1 MRPDRSAWTALLFT
15 IALLPLSAQAA
26 PLQVTGLSPAR
37 NSVAQPT
44 VDVAITFD
52 KAVVAGS
59 ITSSTF
65 RVFGRAS
72 GPKTGTFTLS
82 NGNQTVTLHPT
93 ESFSAGETV
102 RINLSHDIQAADL
115 TFLRSAGYAY
125 QFQVACVPSSGDF
138 QEIDTFS
145 NRIADVQTRIYG
157 AAASD
162 FNEDGWVDL
171 ATINEVSA
179 DVRVCLN
186 TADGSGLFQPFLP
199 PQTIGVESS
208 PNDPADFNND
218 GRIDLCVAAYDDDA
232 VWVLLGAGNG
242 TFSSITRHPVGALAR
257 GIAALD
263 VDGDGDADIV
273 NANPGSNSLSM
284 MINNGLGV
292 FAAPTF
298 FEAGVSNEFGL
309 EAADMNNDGIT
320 DVVVSGNGSSNI
332 RVLLGNG
339 NGTFTPA
346 GAATS
351 AGGLNW
357 VVVVDDVNDDGNLDA
372 ALANSFS
379 NNGAV
384 VLGNG
389 AGGLGVPTL
398 YPMGAHTPSVDLG
411 DLDGDGDPDLVL
423 SSYGGGYWRV
433 FKNNGAG
440 VFTFDVEIGAPSN
453 PSCAVLLD
461 FDNDRD
467 LDMALTDE
475 IADVVMLMR
484 NMGTVGAP
492 ETALGAGRR
501 TNEPNPF
508 RDGTRFRLELPA
520 AAVVGIDMFDVG
532 GRWVAEVAPTSRGAG
547 SQEVAFDGKGR
558 DGKPLPSGVYLYR
571 VSAGSEVRTGK
582 MVVAR

>member
-1 MRPDRSAWTALLFT
+1 MSSPFRSASVGLFLL
-15 IALLPLSAQAA
+15 ALLPLPTSAA
-26 PLQVTGLSPAR
+26 PLQVTGLAPGR

-44 VDVAITFD
+44 TNVAITFD
-52 KAVVAGS
+52 KAVVSGS
-59 ITSSTF
+59 ITSGTF

-72 GPKTGTFTLS
+72 GPKTGTFTFS
-82 NGNQTVTLHPT
+82 NGNQTVTLHPS
-93 ESFSAGETV
+93 EPFSAGETV
-102 RINLSHDIQAADL
+102 RVNLSHDIQAMDL
-115 TFLRSAGYAY
+115 TFLRTAGYAY
-125 QFQVACVPSSGDF
+125 QFQVACTPSSGDF
-138 QEIDTFS
+138 QEIDVFS
-145 NRIADVQTRIYG
+145 NRINNQQTRIYG

-162 FNEDGWVDL
+162 FNEDQWIDL

-218 GRIDLCVAAYDDDA
+218 GRVDLCVAAYDDDA

-242 TFSSITRHPVGALAR
+242 TFSTITRYPVGLLAR

-273 NANPGSNSLSM
+273 NANSGSDFLSM
-284 MINNGLGV
+284 MINDGAGS
-292 FAAPTF
+292 FAAPTVL
-298 FEAGVSNEFGL
+298 EAGVSSEFGL

-320 DVVVSGNGSSNI
+320 DIVVSGNGSSDL

-339 NGTFTPA
+339 DATFTPA
-346 GAATS
+346 GPPTS

-357 VVVVDDVNDDGNLDA
+357 VVVVDDVNGDGNLDA

-384 VLGNG
+384 VLGDG
-389 AGGLGVPTL
+389 AGGLGAPTL
-398 YPMGAHTPSVDLG
+398 YSMGAHTPSADLG

-433 FKNNGAG
+433 FKNDGAG
-440 VFTFDVEIGAPSN
+440 VFTFDVEIAAAAN

-461 FDNDRD
+461 FDADHD

-484 NMGTVGAP
+484 NMGAVGVP
-492 ETALGAGRR
+492 EAASGVARW

-508 RDGTRFRLELPA
+508 RGGTTFRFELPV
-520 AAVVGIDMFDVG
+520 AAVVSIDVFDVA
-532 GRWVAEVAPTSRGAG
+532 GRFVAEVGPTWRAAG
-547 SQEVAFDGKGR
+547 SQQLAFDGRGLR
-558 DGKPLPSGVYLYR
+558 GDPLPSGVYLYR
-571 VSAGSEVRTGK
+571 VSAGTDVRVEK